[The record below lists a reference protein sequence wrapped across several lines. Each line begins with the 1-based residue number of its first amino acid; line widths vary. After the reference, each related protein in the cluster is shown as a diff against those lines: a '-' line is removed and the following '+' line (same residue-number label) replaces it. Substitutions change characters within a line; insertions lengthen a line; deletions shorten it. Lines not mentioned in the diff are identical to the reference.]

1 MSLGNRLYAELKGDK
16 VIWMILAVLA
26 LFSLL
31 LVYSSTGML
40 AYREKGG
47 NTEFFLLKHFMI
59 LSVGLFLTFTIYS
72 MHYMKFK
79 RVAPYLILITV
90 PLLIYT
96 ISFGTDLNQAR
107 RWIMIPFLDVSFQ
120 TSDFAKL
127 ALIMYVAREITRKQ
141 EYIEDFKSAFLPII
155 VPVLI
160 VCGLIAPADLSSAVL
175 LFVTCL
181 MMMFIGRVAI
191 KYIALLLFLGL
202 NVFVFL
208 VAISEFYPNFIRTE
222 TWITRLNEF
231 VNEKEGGYQIT
242 QAKIA
247 IANGKFFGKGPGNS
261 VQRNHLPHGY
271 SDFIYAIINE
281 EYGLLGGFIVMG
293 LYILL
298 LFRSVRLLTISPK
311 AFGSMLAIGLT
322 IGLVTQA
329 LANMAVNV
337 NMVPVT
343 GLTLPMLSMGGTS
356 LLFTCIA
363 FGMILS
369 VSKHIEELHNRQEA
383 MMSGNDGV
391 ASASPQPAPAN

>member
-1 MSLGNRLYAELKGDK
+1 MSLGNRLYAELRGDR

-31 LVYSSTGML
+31 LVYSSTGTL

-47 NTEFFLLKHFMI
+47 DTEFFLLKHLLI
-59 LSVGLFLTFTIYS
+59 LAGGLFLAYSCYS
-72 MHYMKFK
+72 MHYMRFK
-79 RVAPYLILITV
+79 RVAPYLILLAV

-96 ISFGTDLNQAR
+96 ISFGTDLNEAR
-107 RWIMIPFLDVSFQ
+107 RWISFMDITFQ

-127 ALIMYVAREITRKQ
+127 ALIIYVAREITRKQ

-175 LFVTCL
+175 LFITCL

-208 VAISEFYPNFIRTE
+208 VAISQYYPDMIRTE
-222 TWITRLNEF
+222 TWVSRLNEF
-231 VNEKEGGYQIT
+231 VNEEGDLYQTT

-247 IANGKFFGKGPGNS
+247 IANGGIIGVGPGNS
-261 VQRNHLPHGY
+261 IQRNHLPHGY
-271 SDFIYAIINE
+271 SDFIYSIISE
-281 EYGLLGGFIVMG
+281 EYGLIGAFFIMG
-293 LYILL
+293 IYILL
-298 LFRSVRLLTISPK
+298 LFRAIRLLTISPK
-311 AFGSMLAIGLT
+311 AFGGMLAIGLT
-322 IGLVTQA
+322 VSMVIQA
-329 LANMAVNV
+329 LTNMAVNV

-343 GLTLPMLSMGGTS
+343 GLTLPMLSLGGTS
-356 LLFTCIA
+356 LLFTCIS

-369 VSKHIEELHNRQEA
+369 VSKYVEELKVRQDVVLTGDDA
-383 MMSGNDGV
+383 G
-391 ASASPQPAPAN
+391 APPPVEG